1 MKWLQHSDLDHESN
15 EMIAIP
21 SAGVES
27 TFGAS
32 MTPSTNVDMRR
43 NGCRQL
49 LLTDTSAIE
58 EHENITYMSQARMEQ
73 IRDAFEGV
81 ENMKN
86 VTRYSPLMP
95 Q

>member
-1 MKWLQHSDLDHESN
+1 MKMLLHYDMDYETTK
-15 EMIAIP
+15 MIAIP

-32 MTPSTNVDMRR
+32 MTPSTNVDLKL

-49 LLTDTSAIE
+49 LMTDTSAIDE
-58 EHENITYMSQARMEQ
+58 PENIILMSQARMKQ
-73 IRDAFEGV
+73 IREAFEGV
-81 ENMKN
+81 EDMKN
-86 VTRYSPLMP
+86 VARYSPLMP